1 MIIFLKK
8 FSSCS
13 IFLCFCSFYRAFPL
27 FHGQITNRFLRHYRP
42 SDMVGIV
49 STEICN
55 YTSVLSKYLAILD
68 CLVYFL
74 RMMQTK
80 VIKLDSTKIDSAK
93 ITEAAQLVDAGG
105 LAAFPTETVYGIA
118 CRVKTD
124 SLIKLDNLKGRGAE
138 KYYTLHIAEKSDVEK
153 YLPAV
158 GLKAQKLIEN
168 AWPGPLT
175 IVFELDAQDIEK
187 RRGSLEREVFESLY
201 KDNSIGIRCP
211 DNAIATMLLQTTRH
225 PVVAPSANI
234 TGRPPAADAKQV
246 LAQFSGQIELL
257 LDAGP
262 CKYKKSSTVVKIGK
276 KGLEILRAG
285 VYPQAEIEAMSEIKF
300 LFVCNGNTCR
310 SPMAEG
316 MFRKYLAEKLQCEV
330 DHLDKMGYK
339 TLSAGVMGIVGSP
352 VSAEAITVCATKG
365 IDIKAHKSRTLSQGL
380 VEECD
385 FIFAMSR
392 MHCERITALS
402 AEAANKC
409 SLLIENQDI
418 PDPIGQPQE
427 FYNDCAGLIEKA
439 VKKRVGELVI

>member
-1 MIIFLKK
+1 
-8 FSSCS
+8 
-13 IFLCFCSFYRAFPL
+13 
-27 FHGQITNRFLRHYRP
+27 
-42 SDMVGIV
+42 
-49 STEICN
+49 
-55 YTSVLSKYLAILD
+55 
-68 CLVYFL
+68 
-74 RMMQTK
+74 MQTK

-124 SLIKLDNLKGRGAE
+124 SLIKLDNLKGRGPE

-168 AWPGPLT
+168 TWPGPLT
-175 IVFELDAQDIEK
+175 IVFELDAPDIE
-187 RRGSLEREVFESLY
+187 RQQASLEGEVFKSLY

-211 DNAIATMLLQTTRH
+211 DNPIATMLLQTTKH

-246 LAQFSGQIELL
+246 LAQFSGQIDLL

-276 KGLEILRAG
+276 KGLEILRPG
-285 VYPQAEIEAMSEIKF
+285 VYSQEEIEALSEIKF
-300 LFVCNGNTCR
+300 LFVCTGNTCR

-330 DHLDKMGYK
+330 DHLDKIGYK
-339 TLSAGVMGIVGSP
+339 ALSAGVMDIVGSP
-352 VSAEAITVCATKG
+352 ASAEAITVCAAKG
-365 IDIKAHKSRTLSQGL
+365 IDIKAHKSKQLSHQL
-380 VEECD
+380 VEESD
-385 FIFAMSR
+385 IIFAMAR
-392 MHCERITALS
+392 MHRQRITALS
-402 AEAANKC
+402 PEVVNRCVLLAENK
-409 SLLIENQDI
+409 DI
-418 PDPIGQPQE
+418 PDPIGQPQHV
-427 FYNDCAGLIEKA
+427 YNNCAEQIEKG
-439 VKKRVGELVI
+439 VKKRIGELVI